1 MWRCWAFRECNAAE
15 VFVHV
20 QHEIQSFLLV
30 TFRADGSSSAEHIPP
45 SGVALQYNL
54 PECVTP
60 MFLYMLIFM
69 AYHSSRWIPR
79 NQRLKFQ
86 IVNAV
91 FTALVLVPQFYVM
104 GRPKSS
110 RYCRQP
116 LLNNLSASIA
126 LSFIASGKSHHIRHI
141 SKTHALHTT
150 SKKRINID
158 ITSTL
163 SIGFSVIFTLIDPV
177 PQSLWASYHVFGLL
191 TCGQGLCTTILTLT
205 AAACAKTTPELY
217 YISLILT
224 VASILSTGFFMVR
237 GTLWLTNR
245 KHAPEPSRNNEQ

>member
-1 MWRCWAFRECNAAE
+1 MWRCCAFRECNADE

-30 TFRADGSSSAEHIPP
+30 TFGADGSSSAEHIPP
-45 SGVALQYNL
+45 SGVTLQYNL

-126 LSFIASGKSHHIRHI
+126 LAFIAS
-141 SKTHALHTT
+141 
-150 SKKRINID
+150 
-158 ITSTL
+158 
-163 SIGFSVIFTLIDPV
+163 GFSVIFTLIDPV

-191 TCGQGLCTTILTLT
+191 TFGQGLCTTILTLT
-205 AAACAKTTPELY
+205 AAACVKTTPELY

>member
-1 MWRCWAFRECNAAE
+1 MLGFQHATD
-15 VFVHV
+15 VSVHV
-20 QHEIQSFLLV
+20 QRETQSFLLL
-30 TFRADGSSSAEHIPP
+30 TCGAAGSSSAIRY
-45 SGVALQYNL
+45 SVNSKRV
-54 PECVTP
+54 PECATS

-69 AYHSSRWIPR
+69 AYHSSRWIPK

-126 LSFIASGKSHHIRHI
+126 LSFIASG
-141 SKTHALHTT
+141 
-150 SKKRINID
+150 
-158 ITSTL
+158 
-163 SIGFSVIFTLIDPV
+163 FSVIFTLIEPV
-177 PQSLWASYHVFGLL
+177 PQSLWAAYHVFGLL
-191 TCGQGLCTTILTLT
+191 TCGQGLCTAILTLT

-217 YISLILT
+217 YMSLILT
-224 VASILSTGFFMVR
+224 VASIFSTGFFTVR
-237 GTLWLTNR
+237 GGLWLTNR
-245 KHAPEPSRNNEQ
+245 LSVTDQSRNNER

>member
-1 MWRCWAFRECNAAE
+1 MWRCWAFSECNAAA

-20 QHEIQSFLLV
+20 QRDIQSFLLV
-30 TFRADGSSSAEHIPP
+30 TFGADGSSSAEHIPP

-126 LSFIASGKSHHIRHI
+126 LSFIASG
-141 SKTHALHTT
+141 
-150 SKKRINID
+150 
-158 ITSTL
+158 
-163 SIGFSVIFTLIDPV
+163 FSVIFTLIDPV

-217 YISLILT
+217 YISLTLT
-224 VASILSTGFFMVR
+224 VASISSTGFFMVR
-237 GTLWLTNR
+237 GALWLTNR
-245 KHAPEPSRNNEQ
+245 KLAPDPSRNNEQ